1 MATTVTEISVPFVEQ
16 LVAIVVEPSFL
27 INPKSL
33 ALLTIVLVLT
43 IAIYTYTSSR
53 KVYLIDFVCFKAP
66 KTHRVPLSTF
76 IEHAEIMEK
85 FDRDTIDFQ
94 TKVVERS
101 GIGNQSYLPDGIHF
115 LPPSSAL
122 KQGIHEL
129 EMVLFSTVG
138 NLFTKLKISPE
149 SIDVLITNCSL
160 VTPTPSLSSM
170 VINKFGFRSN
180 VISYN
185 LSGMG
190 CSAGLLSLSLAKDM
204 LKVHKNL
211 TVLIVS
217 TEAISPS
224 IYEGKI
230 KSMLVSNCIF
240 RMGGAV
246 LLLSNNKSDR
256 NRARYEL
263 QHVVTTNIGAKDVS
277 YKCVFQ
283 EADCEGYTGM
293 ILSRSIL
300 QVASEA
306 LRKNLAT
313 LAAATLPYTELIRY
327 GVKVA
332 WKGRGRGLE
341 IPDFKK
347 AFDHFCIHAGG
358 KAVID
363 GMKKTLRLSD
373 RDVEASKMTLHRYGN
388 TSSSSV
394 WYSLSYLE
402 AKGRVRRGDK
412 VWQLGFGSG
421 FKCNSAVWKC
431 ISNMKSDYWNAWS
444 DSIDQYPLEVP
455 DSADH

>member
-1 MATTVTEISVPFVEQ
+1 
-16 LVAIVVEPSFL
+16 
-27 INPKSL
+27 
-33 ALLTIVLVLT
+33 
-43 IAIYTYTSSR
+43 
-53 KVYLIDFVCFKAP
+53 
-66 KTHRVPLSTF
+66 
-76 IEHAEIMEK
+76 
-85 FDRDTIDFQ
+85 
-94 TKVVERS
+94 
-101 GIGNQSYLPDGIHF
+101 
-115 LPPSSAL
+115 
-122 KQGIHEL
+122 
-129 EMVLFSTVG
+129 
-138 NLFTKLKISPE
+138 
-149 SIDVLITNCSL
+149 
-160 VTPTPSLSSM
+160 
-170 VINKFGFRSN
+170 
-180 VISYN
+180 
-185 LSGMG
+185 MG

-313 LAAATLPYTELIRY
+313 LAASTLPYTELIRY

-347 AFDHFCIHAGG
+347 AFDHFCIHA
-358 KAVID
+358 V
-363 GMKKTLRLSD
+363 KKTLRLSD

-431 ISNMKSDYWNAWS
+431 ISNMKSDHWNAWS

>member
-27 INPKSL
+27 LNPKSL
-33 ALLTIVLVLT
+33 ALLTIVLAT
-43 IAIYTYTSSR
+43 AIAIYTYTSSR
-53 KVYLIDFVCFKAP
+53 KAYLIDFVCFKAP

-190 CSAGLLSLSLAKDM
+190 CSAG
-204 LKVHKNL
+204 
-211 TVLIVS
+211 
-217 TEAISPS
+217 
-224 IYEGKI
+224 
-230 KSMLVSNCIF
+230 
-240 RMGGAV
+240 
-246 LLLSNNKSDR
+246 
-256 NRARYEL
+256 
-263 QHVVTTNIGAKDVS
+263 
-277 YKCVFQ
+277 
-283 EADCEGYTGM
+283 
-293 ILSRSIL
+293 
-300 QVASEA
+300 
-306 LRKNLAT
+306 
-313 LAAATLPYTELIRY
+313 
-327 GVKVA
+327 
-332 WKGRGRGLE
+332 
-341 IPDFKK
+341 
-347 AFDHFCIHAGG
+347 
-358 KAVID
+358 
-363 GMKKTLRLSD
+363 
-373 RDVEASKMTLHRYGN
+373 
-388 TSSSSV
+388 
-394 WYSLSYLE
+394 YLE

-431 ISNMKSDYWNAWS
+431 ISNMKSDHWNAWS

>member
-27 INPKSL
+27 LNPKSL
-33 ALLTIVLVLT
+33 ALLTIVLAT
-43 IAIYTYTSSR
+43 AIAIYTYTSSR
-53 KVYLIDFVCFKAP
+53 KAYLIDFVCFKAP

-170 VINKFGFRSN
+170 VINKFG
-180 VISYN
+180 
-185 LSGMG
+185 
-190 CSAGLLSLSLAKDM
+190 
-204 LKVHKNL
+204 
-211 TVLIVS
+211 
-217 TEAISPS
+217 
-224 IYEGKI
+224 
-230 KSMLVSNCIF
+230 
-240 RMGGAV
+240 
-246 LLLSNNKSDR
+246 DR

-313 LAAATLPYTELIRY
+313 LAASTLPYTELIRY

-431 ISNMKSDYWNAWS
+431 ISNMKSDHWNAWS